1 MCSDGSSKLPKFT
14 VPAINRLISDGGE
27 LKRAALVVAAWAMYL
42 KGVDETGL
50 HYAIPDPR
58 AEFCQALVADDEL
71 IVQRLLSVEE
81 IFGGAIPRSAE
92 FVAAFE
98 WCLNSLR
105 DVGVSKT
112 LENLLHL

>member
-1 MCSDGSSKLPKFT
+1 
-14 VPAINRLISDGGE
+14 
-27 LKRAALVVAAWAMYL
+27 
-42 KGVDETGL
+42 
-50 HYAIPDPR
+50 IPDPR